1 MTTINN
7 IQAAL
12 TALLIAASPIHAATF
27 TVINADGPGEGYN
40 DPGPPDPASTA
51 GGNNG
56 ATLGAQ
62 RLIATQFAANI
73 WAGIL
78 ASPVEIR
85 VSVEF
90 NPLSCTATSVNTG
103 DASSVVV
110 LRNFTGAPVSNTWF
124 QQALA
129 DSLAGVD
136 LRPDLN
142 DIEAQFSSVL
152 GTAACAFP
160 ARWYY
165 GLDGILPAD
174 TRELITVALHE
185 FTHALGF
192 SPQFN
197 VATGVKLLGSDHTFE
212 RFLEDHL
219 SGKLFPIMT
228 DAERAAAAIGEPD
241 LHFTG
246 PKAIACGNAVLT
258 AGRDPATGHIE
269 MFAPNPVSPGNSVR
283 HFSDFL
289 SPDQLMEPG
298 VGRVAL
304 RPNVEICVLQD
315 LGWTRVGEA
324 PPPPPPPPPVPPPP
338 AVTCRGQP
346 AIIVGT
352 EGDDIITGTQGPDVI
367 HGLGG
372 KDVIRGLAGNDVI
385 CGGPGNDRLFGQAG
399 RDKLF
404 GDAGRDVCNGG
415 PGSDKAKSCKR
426 TIRVP

>member
-1 MTTINN
+1 MTIINTT
-7 IQAAL
+7 QAAL
-12 TALLIAASPIHAATF
+12 AALLIAASPIHAATF

-73 WAGIL
+73 WGGIL
-78 ASPVEIR
+78 QSPVEIR

-90 NPLSCTATSVNTG
+90 NPLACTATSVNTG
-103 DASSVVV
+103 DANSVVV
-110 LRNFTGAPVSNTWF
+110 LRNFAGAPVSNTWF

-142 DIEAQFSSVL
+142 DIEAQFNSVL

-165 GLDGILPAD
+165 GLDGNLPGD

-197 VATGVKLLGSDHTFE
+197 VATGAKLLGGDAIFE
-212 RFLEDHL
+212 RFLEDHAT
-219 SGKLFPIMT
+219 GKLFPIMT
-228 DAERAAAAIGEPD
+228 DAERADAAISDPD

-258 AGRDPATGHIE
+258 AGRDPVTGHIQ
-269 MFAPNPVSPGNSVR
+269 MFAPNPLVPGSSVR
-283 HFSDFL
+283 HFSDTL

-298 VGRVAL
+298 VGRAAL
-304 RPNVEICVLQD
+304 RPNVEMCSM
-315 LGWTRVGEA
+315 TS
-324 PPPPPPPPPVPPPP
+324 
-338 AVTCRGQP
+338 
-346 AIIVGT
+346 
-352 EGDDIITGTQGPDVI
+352 
-367 HGLGG
+367 
-372 KDVIRGLAGNDVI
+372 
-385 CGGPGNDRLFGQAG
+385 AG
-399 RDKLF
+399 RW
-404 GDAGRDVCNGG
+404 
-415 PGSDKAKSCKR
+415 
-426 TIRVP
+426 